1 MKKYEIVSGNHAG
14 EIMTVEKV
22 TNPKGIVDMIEGKMV
37 LITPGMIIF
46 KSVKTGETVTTG
58 EEKELDKLIERKY
71 LKEVTN

>member
-1 MKKYEIVSGNHAG
+1 MKKYEIVSGTYAG

-22 TNPKGIVDMIEGKMV
+22 TNPKGIVDMVEGKLA

-58 EEKELDKLIERKY
+58 EEKELDELIERKY

>member
-1 MKKYEIVSGNHAG
+1 MKKYEIVSGTHAG

-22 TNPKGIVDMIEGKMV
+22 TNPKGIVGMVEGKLA

-58 EEKELDKLIERKY
+58 EEKELDELIERKY

>member
-1 MKKYEIVSGNHAG
+1 MKKYEIISGANAG

-22 TNPKGIVDMIEGKMV
+22 TNPKGIVDMIEGKLV

-58 EEKELDKLIERKY
+58 EEKELDELIERKY

>member
-1 MKKYEIVSGNHAG
+1 MKKYEIASGAHAG

-22 TNPKGIVDMIEGKMV
+22 TNPKGIVDMVEGKLA

-58 EEKELDKLIERKY
+58 EEKELDELIERKY